1 MRPNRIIDGVRRGR
15 LRRGR
20 GLALLAAL
28 MLLAGCSHQELPP
41 VASTPSATPASAT
54 GDKNTEDA
62 AKAKA
67 YETAS
72 KACKEETEKKGFGS
86 VLGIFSRLRPGSSQ
100 ADYVTCMKKR
110 GYEA

>member
-1 MRPNRIIDGVRRGR
+1 MKRKNIIDGIARRGR
-15 LRRGR
+15 LRCGR

-54 GDKNTEDA
+54 ATKVDA
-62 AKAKA
+62 EAHEAA
-67 YETAS
+67 I

-86 VLGIFSRLRPGSSQ
+86 VLGIFSRLRPGSSE
-100 ADYVTCMKKR
+100 ANYTACMKKR